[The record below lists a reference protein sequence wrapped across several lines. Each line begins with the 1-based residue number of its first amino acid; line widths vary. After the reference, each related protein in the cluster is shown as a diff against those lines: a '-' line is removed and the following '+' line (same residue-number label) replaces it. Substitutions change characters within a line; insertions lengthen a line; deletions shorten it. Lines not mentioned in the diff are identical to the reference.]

1 MKVELKGNVP
11 SLPLRRSKRFVTT
24 SFLPY
29 KSRSW
34 EKKMWQSPTRS
45 LRSEAMMI
53 PYIWKMN
60 CWDAS
65 DCKCRWVRCIVNVLR
80 WNPLGNWMKSYAWRF
95 YLCFLNSSVIS
106 NLFALAS
113 IRIFSLALFYIT
125 FYIYSPW
132 EVLKRMWYGL
142 EFSGSR
148 FLFTENKNKKL
159 LTFLMGFVLKF
170 LCSFLLVFFRFFF
183 IYTAFKDHETE
194 ILS

>member
-1 MKVELKGNVP
+1 MFQAFRSDVLSALSRQASSHTKVVLG
-11 SLPLRRSKRFVTT
+11 RRRCDKAQ
-24 SFLPY
+24 
-29 KSRSW
+29 RS
-34 EKKMWQSPTRS
+34 S

-60 CWDAS
+60 CWDIS
-65 DCKCRWVRCIVNVLR
+65 DCKCMWVRCIVNVLR

-95 YLCFLNSSVIS
+95 YLCFLNSSVFS
-106 NLFALAS
+106 YLFALAS

-142 EFSGSR
+142 EYSGSR
-148 FLFTENKNKKL
+148 FLFTENRNKKL

-170 LCSFLLVFFRFFF
+170 AMPTLNSIIYSLL
-183 IYTAFKDHETE
+183 TLLK
-194 ILS
+194 